1 MMQVTIQTT
10 NEKGNFVHTK
20 EVADLRSELRESYGV
35 SLSWDKKTGLGNE
48 FNQSTQVASFEATI
62 TGARR
67 HSSSVMANGIAKT
80 VLTLDRDVLVSYIED
95 VDENEMPTG
104 NYSKVSS
111 NELWLMDSDLE
122 RLFGLKAYNPLAF
135 DELRLIDLSIV
146 FKAMII
152 DKTTD
157 ERFNPDADGHLY
169 AGILF
174 MKSAG
179 VRALPESVRLNHKMT
194 KLYKEEFSE
203 MTNRVAT
210 EQQRDDLNS
219 DRAARDK
226 ARKDKAEERKA
237 TLLAAIAAE
246 EAKKNPPADT
256 PADTPPP
263 ADTPADTPRTRTVET
278 KS

>member
-1 MMQVTIQTT
+1 MLNKTIQTT
-10 NEKGNFVHTK
+10 NEKGNYVHTK

-35 SLSWDKKTGLGNE
+35 SLSWDKKNGLGNE

-67 HSSSVMANGIAKT
+67 HSSSVMQNGIAKT
-80 VLTLDRDVLVSYIED
+80 VLSLDRDVLIYYVED

-111 NELWLMDSDLE
+111 NELWVMDSDLE
-122 RLFGLKAYNPLAF
+122 RLFGMKAYNPLAF

-203 MTNRVAT
+203 MANRVAT

-219 DRAARDK
+219 DRAAREK
-226 ARKDKAEERKA
+226 ARKDKAAERKA
-237 TLLAAIAAE
+237 VLLAAIAAE
-246 EAKKNPPADT
+246 EAKKNN

-263 ADTPADTPRTRTVET
+263 ADTPASPQKNPTRTVET
-278 KS
+278 KKS